1 MKFKPEN
8 KINDD
13 ILHKLGLVRA
23 IGNNSLQKVV
33 VTWPDGTFRWVF
45 SIRDGHPGYLA
56 FQFTSSLKAHFLRVL
71 VVLRSYFPKGSLLG
85 FKGLDL
91 ALVSCGILNQA
102 LQALKADDWD
112 IFGGSPGVAR
122 NLVVALRRN
131 SEVIGY
137 LKVRLYA
144 NEDMLSDLRGD
155 CFPNE
160 FSAYEFISTLKLS
173 NTLVPSVNLLCEGI
187 VMSPINGSQLCLIKD
202 SVIVNNTLK
211 EILEK
216 TISKMCLGDYLDQK
230 RIINRLA
237 SLKQQQPK
245 NSLFLRYELE
255 EIICCLQRRINRLN
269 YESEIILSLSMID
282 FTVWN
287 SFRVGD
293 KVGFIDVEFCEQNIS
308 LAYDLI
314 HFIWQAEVMLGSE
327 NTAQQM
333 GSFAENVIV
342 SNIIQVFSIP
352 ESTARIY
359 FDLYLIQSTLRALEL
374 YVKQD
379 NLHKQG
385 LLQIKLWLDLEC
397 MWLS

>member
-1 MKFKPEN
+1 MLKVGIIGVGTVGASVANILRDNKDLITARAGIEIVPVLGVVSNLNKDRNVSIKLTDNVDEVLNDESIDIVVELMGGIEKPYEIV
-8 KINDD
+8 K
-13 ILHKLGLVRA
+13 KA
-23 IGNNSLQKVV
+23 LQKGKPV
-33 VTWPDGTFRWVF
+33 VTANKAL
-45 SIRDGHPGYLA
+45 LA
-56 FQFTSSLKAHFLRVL
+56 YH
-71 VVLRSYFPKGSLLG
+71 
-85 FKGLDL
+85 
-91 ALVSCGILNQA
+91 
-102 LQALKADDWD
+102 
-112 IFGGSPGVAR
+112 
-122 NLVVALRRN
+122 
-131 SEVIGY
+131 
-137 LKVRLYA
+137 
-144 NEDMLSDLRGD
+144 
-155 CFPNE
+155 
-160 FSAYEFISTLKLS
+160 
-173 NTLVPSVNLLCEGI
+173 
-187 VMSPINGSQLCLIKD
+187 
-202 SVIVNNTLK
+202 
-211 EILEK
+211 
-216 TISKMCLGDYLDQK
+216 
-230 RIINRLA
+230 
-237 SLKQQQPK
+237 
-245 NSLFLRYELE
+245 RYELE

-287 SFRVGD
+287 SFRVGE

-397 MWLS
+397 IWLS